1 MVKKWLRPPKGW
13 IKFGKETCKKVCKII
28 SVSYI
33 ATDNMYVIIKNGLLF
48 ILYLEVQV

>member
-1 MVKKWLRPPKGW
+1 MDKVRERDLQ
-13 IKFGKETCKKVCKII
+13 IKYVKII

-48 ILYLEVQV
+48 ILYIGVRI

>member
-1 MVKKWLRPPKGW
+1 MDKVRERDLE
-13 IKFGKETCKKVCKII
+13 IKYVKII
-28 SVSYI
+28 SFSYI